1 MPVISGPRG
10 VGVARHKLQ
19 LRSKCFNF
27 VGMAF
32 PLLAKQIV
40 KRTRILFIVFL
51 AAWLVPQFV
60 DFPVRYETR
69 LDRVFE
75 YVAIVTLFLQVGIW
89 ANVLVNYWSHSY
101 IEQHNRD
108 RADATTI
115 QAISIL
121 VKIVLWVLLGVLT
134 LEEGFHQNVTALVAG
149 LGVGGIAIA
158 FALQN
163 ILSDLFAAM
172 SIVTDKPF
180 VIGDAIQVDTFS
192 GKVEHI
198 GLKSTRIRSDTG
210 EQIVF
215 GNSDLLKGRIRNF
228 GRMDERRALLIT
240 RVAGSTT
247 PDKLERIPKIIREV
261 VEAIPNTRF
270 VRSAMTTMTDATI
283 DFETVY
289 YLTDPAYQIYVD
301 AQQAVML
308 ELMRRLQ
315 TEGTRLGVQLEA
327 AMKEK
332 VGELGQS
339 APVPQ
344 PAHPATT

>member
-1 MPVISGPRG
+1 MPISPI
-10 VGVARHKLQ
+10 
-19 LRSKCFNF
+19 
-27 VGMAF
+27 
-32 PLLAKQIV
+32 AKQLLR
-40 KRTRILFIVFL
+40 RTGLLFVVFL

-60 DFPVRYETR
+60 DFPARYETR
-69 LDRVFE
+69 IDRAFQ
-75 YVAIVTLFLQVGIW
+75 YVAILALFLQVGIW
-89 ANVLVNYWSHSY
+89 SNALITYWSQSY
-101 IEQHNRD
+101 IERHNRD
-108 RADATTI
+108 RASATTI

-121 VKIVLWVLLGVLT
+121 IKVVLWVLLGVLT

-180 VIGDAIQVDTFS
+180 VIGDAIQVDAFS

-198 GLKSTRIRSDTG
+198 GLKSTRVRSDTG

-228 GRMDERRALLIT
+228 GRMDERRALLTT
-240 RVAGSTT
+240 RVAGSTP
-247 PDKLERIPKIIREV
+247 PDRLAQIPKIMREV
-261 VEAIPNTRF
+261 VEGIPNTRF
-270 VRSAMTTMTDATI
+270 VRSAMTAVGDSTI

-289 YLTDPAYQIYVD
+289 FLTDPSYQIYVD

-308 ELMRRLQ
+308 ELMRRLHAD
-315 TEGTRLGVQLEA
+315 GIRLGVQLEA
-327 AMKEK
+327 AVKEK
-332 VGELGQS
+332 TGGLSET
-339 APVPQ
+339 APVAQ
-344 PAHPATT
+344 AT